1 MTTTLQSLNAFFGW
15 TEVGLGRVQIACLEC
30 GRQFELRLLQN
41 ALEAVCPNCG
51 ANAAFSRARKLEQE
65 KGPLEVAKLLKDTG
79 LLSDADHR
87 RALKRWRRGQEALT
101 DAIIQS
107 GGLSKSL
114 LLVCEGKEFTA
125 LPLRSLIN
133 AEQIAAALA
142 ERKLSGEKLGNI
154 LTRRVLADQKE
165 RILGELP
172 ADSPQRCDL
181 EDLEPDPQAVAAL
194 PYALAESFSA
204 LPLSY
209 DPTSKEL
216 EVATSDPLN
225 FSSLDQLAF
234 QLGVKIS
241 AKLADGDAIFM
252 ALESCYG
259 PDLRNELELDEVDEE
274 LDVLEARADPGQLW
288 NEGPPEVRTLSMIL
302 LQAVEEG
309 AQAIALEPTADGF
322 AVRLQSAEGLRE
334 VMEPDKNLGQAM
346 VDRLKVLSGMDT
358 LSRAPQR
365 GHFVDQVAS
374 ERIRFKVI
382 TLPTVVGESALV
394 EFLPDQSGPVSMA
407 ELGFFEDEVA
417 ELHKALGHGLVLSL
431 APHRGGATTTHHAFL
446 RELANTGRNVVSL
459 ESSVRQLVPGVR
471 QLECSDVAAFS
482 RAISEIRPDVLFIDP
497 LVDGAGMDLA
507 IKTVLGG
514 GQAFLSVEA
523 PSAAHG
529 LAWLWH
535 LGAPPELLLEV
546 STTVITQHRV
556 RRTCNGCSVDFEPKP
571 SELEAVGIRPAEL
584 IGTIPK
590 VGIGCWACD
599 NSGYLG
605 SRALFEVVHLQQ
617 LDPALFENPNRFFS
631 AVRRFRGLRNS
642 ALRALR
648 EGLIPLDEVRKVILP
663 QS

>member
-1 MTTTLQSLNAFFGW
+1 MTTTLQSLSAFFGW
-15 TEVGLGRVQIACLEC
+15 TEVGLGRVQIVCQEC
-30 GRQFELRLLQN
+30 SRAFELRLLQS
-41 ALEAVCPNCG
+41 ALEAVCSNCG
-51 ANAAFSRARKLEQE
+51 ANAAFTRARKLEQD

-79 LLSDADHR
+79 LLSEADHR

-114 LLVCEGKEFTA
+114 LLVREGQEFTA
-125 LPLRSLIN
+125 LPLSRLIN
-133 AEQIAAALA
+133 AEQIGAALE
-142 ERKLSGEKLGNI
+142 ERKRSGEKIGSI

-181 EDLEPDPQAVAAL
+181 EELEPDPLAVAAL

-216 EVATSDPLN
+216 VVATSDPLN
-225 FSSLDQLAF
+225 FTALDQLAF
-234 QLGVKIS
+234 QLGVKVS
-241 AKLADGDAIFM
+241 ARLADDDAIFM

-259 PDLRNELELDEVDEE
+259 PDLRSELSLEDVDEE

-288 NEGPPEVRTLSMIL
+288 TEGPPEVRTLSVIL
-302 LQAVEEG
+302 LQAVEEA
-309 AQAIALEPTADGF
+309 AQAIGFEPTSSAF
-322 AVRLQSAEGLRE
+322 SVRLGNAEGLRE
-334 VMEPDKNLGQAM
+334 VMAPDKKLGQAM

-358 LSRAPQR
+358 LSTLPQR

-374 ERIRFKVI
+374 ERVRFKVI

-394 EFLPDQSGPVSMA
+394 EFMPEQSGPVSIA
-407 ELGFFEDEVA
+407 ELGFFEEDTA
-417 ELHKALGHGLVLSL
+417 ELQKSLGHGLVVSL

-446 RELANTGRNVVSL
+446 RELAATRRNVVSL

-471 QLECSDVAAFS
+471 QLECGDVAAFS
-482 RAISEIRPDVLFIDP
+482 RAVSEIRPDVLFIDP
-497 LVDGAGMDLA
+497 LVDAAGMDLA

-556 RRTCNGCSVDFEPKP
+556 LRTCNGCSVDFEPKP
-571 SELEAVGIRPAEL
+571 AELEAVGIRPAEL

-590 VGIGCWACD
+590 LGIGCWACD

-648 EGLIPLDEVRKVILP
+648 EGLIPLDEVRKVVTRV
-663 QS
+663 